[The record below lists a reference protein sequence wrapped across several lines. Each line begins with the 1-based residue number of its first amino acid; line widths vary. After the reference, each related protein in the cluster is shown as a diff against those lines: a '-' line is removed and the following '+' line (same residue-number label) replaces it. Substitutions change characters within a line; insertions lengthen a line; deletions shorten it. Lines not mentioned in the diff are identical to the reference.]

1 MTDTPTYAP
10 PPSGSPRMD
19 DDPGDRDPY
28 FDPQAEALRQ
38 QREREDFARDVRRE
52 VRTMRAREAARA
64 QIAAENAARHDYTD
78 HYLSRSQ
85 LLDLPAPDPLI
96 DRVLPRHAYGILR
109 GRDHSLKSFT
119 AVDWAC
125 CLATGKPW
133 QGHATVQVPV
143 LYIAGEGAHG
153 LAARIEAWEYAWG
166 RLVPDTH
173 LTIRKTALDLHAPG
187 PAFDHLLEHVTSRG
201 YGLIVVDTL
210 RRVSGAAD
218 GNSSEMGRVIDN
230 LDRIKQATHDG
241 TVLAVAH
248 TDKGDHDTRGYSG
261 IEDDADF
268 VWAAKR
274 DDMNLTLEL
283 TKMKDGP
290 DGSTVHLVANRTLHS
305 LTLAGAGPEGPTA
318 KVDTASQIKVLD
330 ALRII
335 PTDTA
340 TPAEIRTTAGISK
353 SSAYRAIADLEKSGH
368 IAAYKRG
375 GRTYYALAAD
385 TLDGA
390 TDHTPD
396 TADQELE

>member
-10 PPSGSPRMD
+10 PPPGSPRMD

-28 FDPQAEALRQ
+28 LDPQAEALRQ

-64 QIAAENAARHDYTD
+64 QIAAENTARHDYTD

-173 LTIRKTALDLHAPG
+173 LTIRKTALDLPAPG
-187 PAFDHLLEHVTSRG
+187 PAFDHLLEHITSRG

-261 IEDDADF
+261 
-268 VWAAKR
+268 
-274 DDMNLTLEL
+274 
-283 TKMKDGP
+283 
-290 DGSTVHLVANRTLHS
+290 
-305 LTLAGAGPEGPTA
+305 
-318 KVDTASQIKVLD
+318 
-330 ALRII
+330 
-335 PTDTA
+335 
-340 TPAEIRTTAGISK
+340 
-353 SSAYRAIADLEKSGH
+353 
-368 IAAYKRG
+368 
-375 GRTYYALAAD
+375 
-385 TLDGA
+385 
-390 TDHTPD
+390 
-396 TADQELE
+396 